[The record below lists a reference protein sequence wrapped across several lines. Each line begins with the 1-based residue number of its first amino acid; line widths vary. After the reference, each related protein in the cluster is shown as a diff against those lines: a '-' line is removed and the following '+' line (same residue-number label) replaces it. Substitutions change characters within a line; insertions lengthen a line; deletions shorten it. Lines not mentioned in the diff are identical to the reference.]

1 MEQSISLNYNMD
13 FFEIN
18 DDSCVFRCINCLQ
31 IPLIT
36 LCKDNNEPKIKYICE
51 CTLSEKNKYKI
62 ITIKEFLEKF
72 KQLTLNSMMCSKCNK
87 EKEQVKE
94 MDLCLTCKKPFCD
107 ECIKNH
113 KKDFPGHEIIDINK
127 IDNYCHIHNDEKI
140 VAWCINCKVNLCSFC
155 FGIHE
160 KCEYR
165 IIDEIKLKDDQIEL
179 YKTTLT
185 QIITFFY
192 NKMKALNSKM
202 INNCKDNYE
211 KKEIND
217 LYQKYF
223 EINENMIK
231 LSQESIKTYL
241 LYKDKYIYPIIQNT
255 KNLCNLNENIIK
267 KKVETIEEYKNIL
280 KKEFIIKYSE
290 IEEPEKTN
298 NPSIPKLSEKNFE
311 ELLLMLKNMNLN
323 INDEGKL
330 TNYIPISYVDNPT
343 KTNISK
349 LTCVK
354 TIKSK
359 KTGYYTNILDLKNNT
374 FAITIG
380 KTIEIYSLNNYKLLK
395 ELTEHQYDIFS
406 LGLFKDNKTF
416 ASGDVKG
423 NIKIWNFDNNN
434 NYKCIGNITSETTN
448 LSILK
453 LKHLSTGNLASLT
466 NKSIEIWNSQSP
478 YNNKLKKYCEKDH
491 YYISLLE
498 TKNNLLI
505 TGSKKGDLIFYN
517 PVDLSIIKQ
526 IPFNCGA
533 SNVLIELNNDKI
545 AFMGNEGIYIV
556 DTIKKKLE
564 KIIVNENAISSL
576 FCLNDNT
583 ILSSEID
590 NALRQYDY
598 RTCTLIGSIE
608 GASEG
613 TTINTFQINDKF
625 IISAGIISFNIW
637 KFED

>member
-1 MEQSISLNYNMD
+1 MEPSISVSYNID

-18 DDSCVFRCINCLQ
+18 NDSCVFRCANCLQ

-72 KQLTLNSMMCSKCNK
+72 KQLTLNSMMCNKCNK
-87 EKEQVKE
+87 EIEEVKE
-94 MDLCLTCKKPFCD
+94 MDLCLTCKKPFL
-107 ECIKNH
+107 
-113 KKDFPGHEIIDINK
+113 DINK

-202 INNCKDNYE
+202 INNCKDNNE

-231 LSQESIKTYL
+231 LSQESILTYS
-241 LYKDKYIYPIIQNT
+241 LYTDKYIYPIIQNT

-564 KIIVNENAISSL
+564 KIIVNENTILSL

>member
-13 FFEIN
+13 LFGMN

-36 LCKDNNEPKIKYICE
+36 LCKDNNEPKIIYICE
-51 CTLSEKNKYKI
+51 CTLSEINKYKI

-72 KQLTLNSMMCSKCNK
+72 KQLTLNSMMCNKCNK
-87 EKEQVKE
+87 EIEEVKE
-94 MDLCLTCKKPFCD
+94 MDLCLTCKRPFCD
-107 ECIKNH
+107 ECIQNH

-127 IDNYCHIHNDEKI
+127 TDNYCHIHKDEQI

-160 KCEYR
+160 NCEYR
-165 IIDEIKLKDDQIEL
+165 IIDEIKIKDDQIEL
-179 YKTTLT
+179 YKTTLA
-185 QIITFFY
+185 QIISFFY
-192 NKMKALNSKM
+192 NKMKALNNNM
-202 INNCKDNYE
+202 IGKCKDNNE
-211 KKEIND
+211 KKEIDD
-217 LYQKYF
+217 LFKKYC

-231 LSQESIKTYL
+231 LSQESILAYS

-280 KKEFIIKYSE
+280 KNEFIIQYSE
-290 IEEPEKTN
+290 IEEPEITN
-298 NPSIPKLSEKNFE
+298 NPSLPKLSEKNLE
-311 ELLLMLKNMNLN
+311 ELALMIKNMNLN
-323 INDEGKL
+323 INEEGKL
-330 TNYIPISYVDNPT
+330 TNYIPISYLDTPS

-349 LTCVK
+349 LTCIK

-359 KTGYYTNILDLKNNT
+359 KLGFYTNILDLKNNI

-380 KTIEIYSLNNYKLLK
+380 KTIEIYGLINYQLLK
-395 ELTEHQYDIFS
+395 ELTGHLYDIFS
-406 LGLFKDNKTF
+406 LELFKDNKTF
-416 ASGDVKG
+416 ASGDTKG

-434 NYKCIGNITSETTN
+434 YKCIGNITSEMQN
-448 LSILK
+448 LTILK

-466 NKSIEIWNSQSP
+466 NKGIEIWNSQSP
-478 YNNKLKKYCEKDH
+478 YNIKLKHISDKALI
-491 YYISLLE
+491 YISLLE

-505 TGSKKGDLIFYN
+505 TGAKKGDLTFYN

-526 IPFNCGA
+526 LPIYCALPNG
-533 SNVLIELNNDKI
+533 LIELKNDKI
-545 AFMGNEGIYIV
+545 AFIGNEGIYIV

-564 KIIVNENAISSL
+564 KIIVNENTILSL

-608 GASEG
+608 GASG
-613 TTINTFQINDKF
+613 ATTINMLQINDKF
-625 IISAGIISFNIW
+625 IINAAMFSFNIW

>member
-1 MEQSISLNYNMD
+1 MNMEPSISVSYNMD

-18 DDSCVFRCINCLQ
+18 NDSCVFRCTNCLQ

-51 CTLSEKNKYKI
+51 CTLSENNKYKI
-62 ITIKEFLEKF
+62 ITIEEFLEKF
-72 KQLTLNSMMCSKCNK
+72 KQLTLNSMMCNKCNK

-202 INNCKDNYE
+202 INNCKDNNE

-255 KNLCNLNENIIK
+255 KNLCNFTIAIK
-267 KKVETIEEYKNIL
+267 FNPNGTIEEYKKYL
-280 KKEFIIKYSE
+280 KKQFIIQYSE
-290 IEEPEKTN
+290 IEEPIQKKFTN
-298 NPSIPKLSEKNFE
+298 E
-311 ELLLMLKNMNLN
+311 ERQKMLDDIFQKFFNDTDLN
-323 INDEGKL
+323 VNELYQG
-330 TNYIPISYVDNPT
+330 YSVYSYVDNPT

-354 TIKSK
+354 TLKSK
-359 KTGYYTNILDLKNNT
+359 FNK
-374 FAITIG
+374 
-380 KTIEIYSLNNYKLLK
+380 IYSVLLLEDKRLALSVGK
-395 ELTEHQYDIFS
+395 EIKILEKNE
-406 LGLFKDNKTF
+406 FKDVMTIKGHENSIQSLVKFKESNNKL
-416 ASGDVKG
+416 ASGDFKGVIKLWIFDDKNYQCVG
-423 NIKIWNFDNNN
+423 NIISEKKIHINKLIHLSNGNLLSLSLEVLEIWKTDNPFNN
-434 NYKCIGNITSETTN
+434 IKKINSDENVDFLSTLETSN
-448 LSILK
+448 NMLVVGLMKGILK
-453 LKHLSTGNLASLT
+453 
-466 NKSIEIWNSQSP
+466 
-478 YNNKLKKYCEKDH
+478 
-491 YYISLLE
+491 
-498 TKNNLLI
+498 
-505 TGSKKGDLIFYN
+505 FYN
-517 PVDLSIIKQ
+517 PDDLSVIHILKNIFCSCVNNIIE
-526 IPFNCGA
+526 
-533 SNVLIELNNDKI
+533 IEKNRI
-545 AFMGNEGIYIV
+545 AIAGDVRIRIV
-556 DTIKKKLE
+556 NIEKFKLE
-564 KIIVNENAISSL
+564 KIIVCESL
-576 FCLNDNT
+576 ITSIILLKDNT
-583 ILSSEID
+583 FLTGEND
-590 NALRQYDY
+590 TGLRQYDIE
-598 RTCTLIGSIE
+598 TCSYIGEITNSCLE
-608 GASEG
+608 
-613 TTINTFQINDKF
+613 FPFCLLQINDEI
-625 IISAGIISFNIW
+625 IISANIDSANIW
-637 KFED
+637 QY